1 MVKRTVLS
9 LIFAVIILIVG
20 GVVEL
25 IVLTNGFSELQGRLK
40 EMLVEA
46 DNETIDEVKF
56 QAVINYWEELRP
68 KAECIV
74 THSDLNEIN
83 LRINECMSFIHNEDY
98 GQAYMQIEVLL
109 FLSDYIPKLLVPS
122 VTTIL

>member
-1 MVKRTVLS
+1 MKRTVLS
-9 LIFAVIILIVG
+9 LIFAIVILVIG
-20 GVVEL
+20 GALEL
-25 IVLTNGFSELQGRLK
+25 IVLTKGFSEFRSRLN

-46 DNETIDEVKF
+46 DNETINEVKF
-56 QAVINYWEELRP
+56 QAVINYWEELRH

-83 LRINECMSFIHNEDY
+83 MRINECMSFIHNGDY

-122 VTTIL
+122 ITTIL